1 MKHLSDGYNNSLDN
15 YGPVWGKQVRGK
27 KYLEVY
33 KKEIIEDAD
42 LSTEIDLKGDDLV
55 GKVACD
61 GDDTWE
67 AQFNPIEINRMLQ
80 GGQLLA
86 LELPLIELLE
96 SVGFG
101 HFFGE
106 GDESDE
112 ERSNKLFRMLERV
125 VENFYRT
132 IYLTR
137 SDELEDDKKSLYYQ
151 MTKSE
156 RGLRY
161 MMRDMYRMQ
170 SEQKSNRDLDWI
182 ENTSIKGEGWDK

>member
-15 YGPVWGKQVRGK
+15 YGPVSGKQVRGK

-33 KKEIIEDAD
+33 KKEIIEGAD

-67 AQFNPIEINRMLQ
+67 AKFNPIEINRMLQ

-86 LELPLIELLE
+86 IALPLMELLE
-96 SVGFG
+96 SNGFG
-101 HFFGE
+101 HFFSE
-106 GDESDE
+106 DDE
-112 ERSNKLFRMLERV
+112 EKTIQLVDLLARM

-137 SDELEDDKKSLYYQ
+137 ADEFEDDKKSLYYQ

-156 RGLRY
+156 RGHRY

-170 SEQKSNRDLDWI
+170 SEQKDNRDLDWI